1 MRSLFIISFLVFL
14 MAACNQNNTTQQPVN
29 NDLIQLE
36 NDWMHAMMKK
46 DQAALNQLMATE
58 FTMSGMKYID
68 SPVVSRNMWM
78 RNTMNDL
85 KIDSVHFVNIKVKTV
100 NDVGIVRSYL
110 FWSGSYDED
119 HFSDTSLYIDTW
131 IKKENGWQVM
141 SRITTE

>member
-1 MRSLFIISFLVFL
+1 MRSLFIFSFLVFL
-14 MAACNQNNTTQQPVN
+14 IAACNQNNTVQKPVN
-29 NDLIQLE
+29 NDLTQLE

-46 DQAALNQLMATE
+46 DQSTLNELMATE

-68 SPVVSRNMWM
+68 SPAVSRNMWM

-131 IKKENGWQVM
+131 IKNENGWQVV

>member
-14 MAACNQNNTTQQPVN
+14 IAACNQNITQQPVN
-29 NDLIQLE
+29 NDLTQLE

-46 DQAALNQLMATE
+46 DQSTLNQLMATE

-85 KIDSVHFVNIKVKTV
+85 KIDSVHFVNIKVKTL

-131 IKKENGWQVM
+131 VKKENGWQVV